1 MASNFDNSAPF
12 VMTASAHPETTWRHR
27 FVTRALIVYWA
38 ILFTGTH
45 VPKLPWERLTPKDG
59 FFFLS
64 DKWQHYLGYTILAV
78 LLAAWWSTRRRLTVA
93 AAALLWT
100 VIVAYGYFDEFTQ
113 PFFGRDYDL
122 LDWRADAIGG
132 LTGLICCAIALRFF
146 GRDRSALAI
155 ETNRG

>member
-1 MASNFDNSAPF
+1 MD
-12 VMTASAHPETTWRHR
+12 ASAHPEPPRR
-27 FVTRALIVYWA
+27 RKLMTRALVIYWA
-38 ILFTGTH
+38 ILFAGTH
-45 VPKLPWERLTPKDG
+45 VPKLPWDTLPPGEG

-78 LLAAWWSTRRRLTVA
+78 LLAGWWSTRNRLTLA
-93 AAALLWT
+93 SAALLLT

-132 LTGLICCAIALRFF
+132 LTGLTLVAIALRF
-146 GRDRSALAI
+146 I
-155 ETNRG
+155 